1 MRLLALA
8 SLLCL
13 LLLCF
18 CIHSSE
24 GRRHPP
30 KFLKSR
36 LCCYPFPRSKQPN
49 RKALASQEVVLTVEN
64 QNRNYT
70 RICRLCKS
78 KPPSKSWVVPGA
90 LPQV

>member
-1 MRLLALA
+1 MRLLALS
-8 SLLCL
+8 SLLCV

-18 CIHSSE
+18 CILSSE

-30 KFLKSR
+30 KFSKSR
-36 LCCYPFPRSKQPN
+36 LCCYPFPRSKQLN
-49 RKALASQEVVLTVEN
+49 RKG
-64 QNRNYT
+64 NYT